1 MLSYKKENLFGKN
14 KVINNQQP
22 AYSNYLI
29 KKVLKDTNSI
39 AIVGLSEK
47 TNRPSYFAA
56 KYLQNKGYKII
67 PVNPITKSKTILSE
81 KVYKYLADIA
91 QIPDMVDLFVKQDKI
106 RSFVDE
112 AIKIRPKTIWLQ
124 LGLTDDI
131 GKKKASKIGINFIM
145 NKCPKIE
152 FARLSGELGW
162 AGINSNLISNQKI
175 LLKK

>member
-22 AYSNYLI
+22 VYSNYFI

-81 KVYKYLADIA
+81 KVYKYLADIG

-106 RSFVDE
+106 Y
-112 AIKIRPKTIWLQ
+112 K
-124 LGLTDDI
+124 
-131 GKKKASKIGINFIM
+131 
-145 NKCPKIE
+145 
-152 FARLSGELGW
+152 
-162 AGINSNLISNQKI
+162 
-175 LLKK
+175 